1 MNRVSLNYVSILSS
15 KLPKYSVH
23 FCYINLYS
31 GYICKYECTLLIY
44 YIASATVPES
54 DITDEKGSS
63 HLTNGRAKNG
73 SSVHLLDEPVMVN
86 AEDMEGTGTTL
97 NAKRDDVVISVVQ
110 PSASANADISK
121 YTKIN
126 SPKNQRSFQ
135 NANVAVSISPS
146 HSSHLKLF
154 K

>member
-1 MNRVSLNYVSILSS
+1 MWCSFYA
-15 KLPKYSVH
+15 
-23 FCYINLYS
+23 
-31 GYICKYECTLLIY
+31 GYIRKYERKPLIY

-54 DITDEKGSS
+54 DITDDKGSS

-86 AEDMEGTGTTL
+86 TEDMEGTGTTL
-97 NAKRDDVVISVVQ
+97 NANRDDVAISVVQ

-121 YTKIN
+121 HTKTN
-126 SPKNQRSFQ
+126 SPSNQRSFQ

-146 HSSHLKLF
+146 HSSNLKLF

>member
-1 MNRVSLNYVSILSS
+1 M
-15 KLPKYSVH
+15 
-23 FCYINLYS
+23 
-31 GYICKYECTLLIY
+31 
-44 YIASATVPES
+44 PES

-135 NANVAVSISPS
+135 NANVAVSILPS
-146 HSSHLKLF
+146 HSSNLKLF

>member
-1 MNRVSLNYVSILSS
+1 M
-15 KLPKYSVH
+15 
-23 FCYINLYS
+23 
-31 GYICKYECTLLIY
+31 
-44 YIASATVPES
+44 PES

-86 AEDMEGTGTTL
+86 TEDMEGTGTTL
-97 NAKRDDVVISVVQ
+97 NANRDDVVISVVQ

-126 SPKNQRSFQ
+126 SPQRSQRSFQ
-135 NANVAVSISPS
+135 NANVAVSILPS
-146 HSSHLKLF
+146 HSSNLKLF